1 MVGRLL
7 FIILSICDCCF
18 AIESGIVNESS
29 KINESIPVVITKKPL
44 SVDSNVINKVD
55 LDSDN
60 INTLKRK
67 LEVEKVKADLKRTMD
82 ASDNTLLGKGF
93 GETTVT
99 SVYIE
104 ENGSKYAT
112 LQFVDGSTLDI
123 EIGSLIGEYEVL
135 DISMTG
141 VTIRKKCCKKGKC
154 FQKIIIKRLYS
165 KINDAVTNN
174 VPIKY
179 MPTPEIMD
187 KNTQMVPPIITNR

>member
-1 MVGRLL
+1 MVGKLL
-7 FIILSICDCCF
+7 FLILVICNYCF
-18 AIESGIVNESS
+18 AIESGIVNEKL
-29 KINESIPVVITKKPL
+29 KINESMPVVISKKSL
-44 SVDSNVINKVD
+44 NVDSNVINKVD
-55 LDSDN
+55 LDSEN

-67 LEVEKVKADLKRTMD
+67 LEVEKVKADIQRTMN
-82 ASDNTLLGKGF
+82 ASDGTSLGKGL

-141 VTIRKKCCKKGKC
+141 VTLKKNSCKKGRC
-154 FQKIIIKRLYS
+154 VQKIIIKRLYS
-165 KINDAVTNN
+165 KINDVVTNN
-174 VPIKY
+174 VPTKY
-179 MPTPEIMD
+179 MPTPEIME